1 MATQQEKINEAQ
13 RKINKAQ
20 RKITEAQREIIEAQ
34 QEIIEAQQEFNDGQR
49 KINGA
54 LCAVD
59 WDVIYS
65 VKFLL
70 KALKDAGVLTDAQL
84 SRAKKEIDEAQ
95 SRSATVAAID
105 PPGCDPALLIPKEP
119 DIKAA

>member
-1 MATQQEKINEAQ
+1 MATRDNKVQKTKSFTQQQINE
-13 RKINKAQ
+13 
-20 RKITEAQREIIEAQ
+20 
-34 QEIIEAQQEFNDGQR
+34 GQK

-54 LCAVD
+54 LCQVD

-65 VKFLL
+65 VKVLL

-84 SRAKKEIDEAQ
+84 SKAKKAIDEAYYK
-95 SRSATVAAID
+95 SARVASID
-105 PPGCDPALLIPKEP
+105 PPGCDPALQIPRET

>member
-1 MATQQEKINEAQ
+1 MATRENKVQKKKSFTQQQ
-13 RKINKAQ
+13 
-20 RKITEAQREIIEAQ
+20 
-34 QEIIEAQQEFNDGQR
+34 FNDGQK

-54 LCAVD
+54 LCQVD

-65 VKFLL
+65 VKALL

-84 SRAKKEIDEAQ
+84 SKAKKKIDEAHD
-95 SRSATVAAID
+95 RSARVASID
-105 PPGCDPALLIPKEP
+105 PPGCDPALLIPQQP

>member
-1 MATQQEKINEAQ
+1 MATQQDPKGQKKINEAQ
-13 RKINKAQ
+13 QKIN
-20 RKITEAQREIIEAQ
+20 E
-34 QEIIEAQQEFNDGQR
+34 GQK

-54 LCAVD
+54 LCQVD

-65 VKFLL
+65 IKALL

-84 SRAKKEIDEAQ
+84 SKAKKEVDEAHYK
-95 SRSATVAAID
+95 SARVASID
-105 PPGCDPALLIPKEP
+105 PPGCEPPLQIPKEP

>member
-1 MATQQEKINEAQ
+1 MATEQDPKGQKEINEAQEKINE
-13 RKINKAQ
+13 
-20 RKITEAQREIIEAQ
+20 
-34 QEIIEAQQEFNDGQR
+34 GQR

-54 LCAVD
+54 LCQVD

-65 VKFLL
+65 VKALL
-70 KALKDAGVLTDAQL
+70 KALKDNNVLTDAQL
-84 SRAKKEIDEAQ
+84 SKAKKEIDEAHYK
-95 SRSATVAAID
+95 SGRVAAID